1 MEDALYAFNYTQNR
15 DKLFANLISIID
27 GIIADGVVREE
38 EVLYLDTWLLEAKQI
53 INNGVI
59 KSLSARVSDIL
70 ADGIITSEE
79 RDDLKNSLLQI
90 QREILDIPEI
100 DFYSKDVDVH
110 LLNGLCKGLMA
121 DRNLTQE
128 EIRYLNWWL
137 EQNGALK
144 NNYPGKK
151 LYALVKEILKDGV
164 ITEDESLTLHK
175 ALVDFTGCDLESG
188 VVDGL
193 ATRLPIDVG
202 ASIELE
208 GKTYCLTGTFV
219 AGKRA
224 VVENLIKNAGGNIS
238 SGITQKLDFLVI
250 GTLSSRDWKFSS
262 HGRKIEKAI
271 SYRDDNGAKLKII
284 SEEMLFDA
292 LPSSR

>member
-110 LLNGLCKGLMA
+110 LLNGLCKGLIA

-238 SGITQKLDFLVI
+238 G
-250 GTLSSRDWKFSS
+250 
-262 HGRKIEKAI
+262 
-271 SYRDDNGAKLKII
+271 
-284 SEEMLFDA
+284 DA
-292 LPSSR
+292 ANLLI